1 MADIERRIVDAGL
14 EVRGEGETRT
24 LVGYAAKFGVRSEDL
39 GGFVESI
46 APGAFDRA
54 ISEEHD
60 VRALWNH
67 NPDVVLGR
75 TKSGTLRLSVDEVGL
90 RIETD
95 LPDTQAAR
103 DLRVSVARGDVSQMS
118 FGFRT
123 KGDEWR
129 TEDGVPYRTLT
140 DLDLFDVSPV
150 TYPAYPQTE
159 VSVRALDQAR
169 EMVKPTA
176 GAPPVTNPLGG
187 PVERLNRQIKSIEL
201 EEA

>member
-14 EVRGEGETRT
+14 EVRGEGETKT

-54 ISEEHD
+54 ISEGHD

-67 NPDVVLGR
+67 NADVVLGR
-75 TKSGTLRLSVDEVGL
+75 TKAGTLRLFVDEVGL
-90 RIETD
+90 KIETD

-169 EMVKPTA
+169 EMV
-176 GAPPVTNPLGG
+176 APPPAA
-187 PVERLNRQIKSIEL
+187 PVERLARQIEAL
-201 EEA
+201 DREEA

>member
-14 EVRGEGETRT
+14 EVRGEGETKT

-54 ISEEHD
+54 ISEGHD

-67 NPDVVLGR
+67 NADVVLGR
-75 TKSGTLRLSVDEVGL
+75 TKAGTLRLSVDEVGL
-90 RIETD
+90 KIETD

-169 EMVKPTA
+169 EMV
-176 GAPPVTNPLGG
+176 APPPAA
-187 PVERLNRQIKSIEL
+187 PVERLARQIEAL
-201 EEA
+201 DREEA

>member
-14 EVRGEGETRT
+14 EVRGEDEKRT
-24 LVGYAAKFGVRSEDL
+24 LVGYAAKFNVRSEDL

-54 ISEEHD
+54 ISEGHD

-75 TKSGTLRLSVDEVGL
+75 TKAGTLRLSVDEVGL

-140 DLDLFDVSPV
+140 DLDLYDVSPV

-169 EMVKPTA
+169 ELAAP
-176 GAPPVTNPLGG
+176 APPPAA
-187 PVERLNRQIKSIEL
+187 PVERLARQIVAL
-201 EEA
+201 ERDAQEG

>member
-14 EVRGEGETRT
+14 EVRGEGETKT

-54 ISEEHD
+54 ISEGHD

-75 TKSGTLRLSVDEVGL
+75 TRAGTLRLSVDEVGL

-169 EMVKPTA
+169 ELATP
-176 GAPPVTNPLGG
+176 APPPAA
-187 PVERLNRQIKSIEL
+187 PVERLTRQIKALDRED
-201 EEA
+201 A